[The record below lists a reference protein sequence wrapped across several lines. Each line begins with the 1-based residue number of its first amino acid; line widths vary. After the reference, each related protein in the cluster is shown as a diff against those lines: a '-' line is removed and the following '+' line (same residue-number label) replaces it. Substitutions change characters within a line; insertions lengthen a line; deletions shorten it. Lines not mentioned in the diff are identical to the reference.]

1 MNPFTNLDPEEKLA
15 LKFLAA
21 LMAVIVVVVLRNL

>member
-1 MNPFTNLDPEEKLA
+1 MNSFRLDPEEKLA
-15 LKFLAA
+15 LKFLAV